1 MSREAPLKAEKD
13 FTETLDE
20 QLPQIE
26 QLSKSDYRS
35 AVDKLLLLEKQT
47 RQASDLA
54 SCKRIMITLMDLL
67 ASKKDWSL
75 LNEQILLLSKKQGQL
90 KDSVRVMIQQ
100 AISHL
105 DEIQDLE
112 TKIQTIET
120 IRTVT
125 ENKIFVEIERARVT
139 RILSD
144 ILLEKKNDL
153 DKACDVLCELQV
165 ETYGS
170 MELTEKIEFILRQM
184 TLSNKRGDYQ
194 MSKMLSR
201 KILVRSLEKFA
212 DQKLEYYRLMIDI
225 ALSEDDYI
233 NLVKYYLAIYD
244 IPKIK
249 GDSNES
255 LKALRQIVYYS
266 VLAPYSNLQN
276 DLISRVKIDKN
287 VDKLPTEKEILKLFT
302 ANELINWKETE
313 ARFGDYLFRDTTFD
327 QSTEKGKLHYKDLQ
341 KRVIE
346 YNLRIVSK
354 YYSSIRLKR
363 LCELLQLEQQDVE
376 LNIIELVN
384 NGVIYAKINRPLKI
398 ASFIKPK
405 NENEYLNE
413 WSSNIDQLLSS
424 IETVEHLI
432 TKEEMMYAAKVK

>member
-26 QLSKSDYRS
+26 QLSKSDYKS

-54 SCKRIMITLMDLL
+54 SCKRIMVNLVDLL

-75 LNEQILLLSKKQGQL
+75 LDEQILLLSKKQGQL

-105 DEIQDLE
+105 DEIEDLD
-112 TKIQTIET
+112 TKIATIET

-139 RILSD
+139 RIYSD
-144 ILLEKKNDL
+144 ILLDKKNDL

-170 MELTEKIEFILRQM
+170 MELSEKIEFILRQM
-184 TLSNKRGDYQ
+184 TLSNKRGDFQ
-194 MSKMLSR
+194 LSKVLSR

-225 ALSEDDYI
+225 ALSEDNYI
-233 NLVKYYLAIYD
+233 DLVKYHLAIYD

-249 GDSNES
+249 GDKVES
-255 LKALRQIVYYS
+255 LKALKQIVYNS
-266 VLAPYSNLQN
+266 VLSPYSNLQN

-287 VDKLPTEKEILKLFT
+287 VDKLPAEKEIVQLFT
-302 ANELINWKETE
+302 TEELIDWKQFEGQFSEHLFENEL
-313 ARFGDYLFRDTTFD
+313 FD

-346 YNLRIVSK
+346 HNLRVVSK
-354 YYSSIRLKR
+354 YYSSIRLGR
-363 LCELLQLEQQDVE
+363 LCELLQLEQKDVE
-376 LNIIELVN
+376 LNIIELVS
-384 NGVIYAKINRPLKI
+384 NGVIYAKINRPSKVV
-398 ASFIKPK
+398 SFIKVK

-413 WSSNIDQLLSS
+413 WSSNIDQLLGS
-424 IETVEHLI
+424 IETIEHLI
-432 TKEEMMYAAKVK
+432 NKEEMMYAAKVK

>member
-26 QLSKSDYRS
+26 QLSRSDYKS

-170 MELTEKIEFILRQM
+170 LELSEKIEFILRQM

-233 NLVKYYLAIYD
+233 NLVKYHLAIYD
-244 IPKIK
+244 VPKIK
-249 GDSNES
+249 GDSSES
-255 LKALRQIVYYS
+255 LEALRQIVYFS
-266 VLAPYSNLQN
+266 ILSPYSNLQN

-302 ANELINWKETE
+302 SDELINWKQLE
-313 ARFGDYLFRDTTFD
+313 AQFGDYLFKDTTFD

-346 YNLRIVSK
+346 HNLRIVSK
-354 YYSSIRLKR
+354 YYSSIRLER

>member
-26 QLSKSDYRS
+26 QLSRSDYKS

-170 MELTEKIEFILRQM
+170 LELSEKIEFILRQM

-233 NLVKYYLAIYD
+233 NLVKYHLAIYD
-244 IPKIK
+244 VPKIK
-249 GDSNES
+249 GDSSES
-255 LKALRQIVYYS
+255 LEALRQIVYFS
-266 VLAPYSNLQN
+266 ILSPYSNLQN

-302 ANELINWKETE
+302 SDELINWKQLE
-313 ARFGDYLFRDTTFD
+313 AQFGNYLFKDTTFD

-346 YNLRIVSK
+346 HNLRIVSK
-354 YYSSIRLKR
+354 YYSSIRLER

>member
-26 QLSKSDYRS
+26 QLSRSDYKS

-170 MELTEKIEFILRQM
+170 LELSEKIEFILRQM

-233 NLVKYYLAIYD
+233 NLVKYHLAIYD
-244 IPKIK
+244 VPKIK
-249 GDSNES
+249 GDSSES
-255 LKALRQIVYYS
+255 LEALRQIVYFS
-266 VLAPYSNLQN
+266 ILSPYSNLQN

-287 VDKLPTEKEILKLFT
+287 VDKLPTEKEIFKLFT
-302 ANELINWKETE
+302 SDELINWKQLE
-313 ARFGDYLFRDTTFD
+313 AQFGDYLFKDTTFD

-346 YNLRIVSK
+346 HNLRIVSK
-354 YYSSIRLKR
+354 YYSSIRLER